1 MALNNAELL
10 ESLAADIGA
19 AVYLDVAKWHLYLND
34 AKLHQP
40 LAEQLY
46 HLLEDNNLSENA
58 VQQVLQSFSIKLGGG
73 RREIPLAD
81 LIPLQCQLDLMDL
94 LEKHQRDL

>member
-46 HLLEDNNLSENA
+46 RLLEDNNLSENA

>member
-1 MALNNAELL
+1 MSSNSTEFI
-10 ESLAADIGA
+10 ETLAAEIGA
-19 AVYLDVAKWHLYLND
+19 VVYLDVAKWHLYLND

-46 HLLEDNNLSENA
+46 GLLEDNNLNENA
-58 VQQVLQSFSIKLGGG
+58 VQQVLQSFGIKIGGG

-94 LEKHQRDL
+94 LEKQQQEL